1 MKKFIFFI
9 PFVLYSHNLMHPEDP
24 KERDHNS
31 LGFGVSGDLVVS
43 DGVYY
48 LGQTGSSLNNGSIY
62 IYKQNA
68 LGPMDQEILIAPI
81 DEALGFD
88 FGYAIDVKD
97 DLMIIG
103 APHRANTSGRAFLY
117 QKDGNSQW
125 TLIKSIIPG
134 SEIWT
139 MDFGSEVAIGDDV
152 ILIGD
157 RDASNEQGMVYTLYK
172 NSITKEWIDGD
183 PIYYGSINED
193 GFFGHT
199 ISVNKHRALIGSRDG
214 NVAVEYQYNANTHSW
229 NEQHVFKPYNYQS
242 KGRFGYA
249 VKLTGDYAVIGSPGY
264 DQIGYIEI
272 HKFSDGKWEKVK
284 TISNPGDEKE
294 SYFGASIAIDGKT
307 VAVGNYNGE
316 KSFIYYTDDFQT
328 FTLKQTL
335 ESPWNGTGKF
345 GRAMDLEGN
354 QLLIGATYGQLAFS
368 FIKDGMGVWN
378 QGSSMSSA
386 KRVNS
391 ITGQKISCE
400 GGYADKY
407 SCKGLDLYAFI
418 APDDMGG
425 TELNDIWGWTDP
437 LTGKEIAL
445 VGLREGTA
453 FVDVTDPENP
463 FVLGQ
468 LPTHTRSSTW
478 RDIKVYKN
486 HAYIVSDN
494 ANSHGVQV
502 FDLTNLRGVTE
513 FTTFSETNHYSTVG
527 DVHNIHIN
535 EATGFAYAVGIG
547 SAANSELRCG
557 GGSHMI
563 DLSDPANPT
572 FAGCFAHEGTGRS
585 GTGYTHDIQVVVYNG
600 PDEQYKGR
608 EIAFSSNETALSIA
622 DLTDKSNLKIISK
635 YDGSNFG
642 YVHQGWLTDDQ
653 KYFIVNDELNE
664 SRGYDDNQT
673 TIIFDVSDLDNPK
686 LLTIYNSGLNTIDHN
701 NYTRGNILFQ
711 SNYTAG
717 LRILSI
723 ANIKNPMEIAF
734 FDTYPS
740 GDRVAFNGSWSNY
753 PYFES
758 GTIVV
763 TSIEEGLYVLKI
775 NEEVDLAIDDNK
787 TIPDNFDLKQ
797 NYPNP
802 FNPITQIQ
810 YELPKAGEI
819 SLTLYN
825 MLGIKVMQLDNGF
838 KSAGIHRISLNGSH
852 LSSGI
857 YFYQL
862 RTEDYVRTR
871 KMSLIK

>member
-1 MKKFIFFI
+1 
-9 PFVLYSHNLMHPEDP
+9 
-24 KERDHNS
+24 
-31 LGFGVSGDLVVS
+31 
-43 DGVYY
+43 
-48 LGQTGSSLNNGSIY
+48 
-62 IYKQNA
+62 
-68 LGPMDQEILIAPI
+68 
-81 DEALGFD
+81 
-88 FGYAIDVKD
+88 
-97 DLMIIG
+97 
-103 APHRANTSGRAFLY
+103 
-117 QKDGNSQW
+117 
-125 TLIKSIIPG
+125 
-134 SEIWT
+134 
-139 MDFGSEVAIGDDV
+139 
-152 ILIGD
+152 
-157 RDASNEQGMVYTLYK
+157 
-172 NSITKEWIDGD
+172 
-183 PIYYGSINED
+183 
-193 GFFGHT
+193 
-199 ISVNKHRALIGSRDG
+199 
-214 NVAVEYQYNANTHSW
+214 
-229 NEQHVFKPYNYQS
+229 
-242 KGRFGYA
+242 
-249 VKLTGDYAVIGSPGY
+249 
-264 DQIGYIEI
+264 
-272 HKFSDGKWEKVK
+272 
-284 TISNPGDEKE
+284 
-294 SYFGASIAIDGKT
+294 
-307 VAVGNYNGE
+307 
-316 KSFIYYTDDFQT
+316 
-328 FTLKQTL
+328 
-335 ESPWNGTGKF
+335 
-345 GRAMDLEGN
+345 
-354 QLLIGATYGQLAFS
+354 
-368 FIKDGMGVWN
+368 
-378 QGSSMSSA
+378 
-386 KRVNS
+386 
-391 ITGQKISCE
+391 
-400 GGYADKY
+400 
-407 SCKGLDLYAFI
+407 
-418 APDDMGG
+418 
-425 TELNDIWGWTDP
+425 
-437 LTGKEIAL
+437 
-445 VGLREGTA
+445 
-453 FVDVTDPENP
+453 
-463 FVLGQ
+463 
-468 LPTHTRSSTW
+468 
-478 RDIKVYKN
+478 VYKN

-513 FTTFSETNHYSTVG
+513 FTTFSETNHYSMVG

-557 GGSHMI
+557 GGSHII
-563 DLSDPANPT
+563 DLNDPANPT

-622 DLTDKSNLKIISK
+622 DLTDKLNPKIISK

-642 YVHQGWLTDDQ
+642 YVHQGWLTEDH

-673 TIIFDVSDLDNPK
+673 TIIFDVSKLDNPK

-723 ANIKNPMEIAF
+723 ANIINPVEIAF

-763 TSIEEGLYVLKI
+763 TSIEEGLYILKI

-787 TIPDNFDLKQ
+787 TLPDNFDLKQ

-810 YELPKAGEI
+810 YELPKAGVI

-825 MLGIKVMQLDNGF
+825 MLGIEVMQLDNGF
-838 KSAGIHRISLNGSH
+838 KPAGIHRISLNGSH

-862 RTEDYVRTR
+862 RTEGYVRTR